1 MTTTD
6 PLSGPRQRIRQDD
19 AEAGARRSG
28 AASRLRLEGGWLFRH
43 SAMDGVLVLLTLLN
57 CAAIV
62 ATALYFTVLGPWALT
77 GLGLFFVLMICT
89 NYQCI
94 AHNFIHNPFFR
105 AEPLNRLFSV
115 LNSLALG
122 MPQTLYRAHH
132 LNHHQFNNDYRG
144 EDGETGDFSS
154 LYRYSS
160 EPREAE
166 SLWRYSLLG
175 PLRTDFGRLYAMAR
189 QKKLAGLVWCEAAA
203 LLAFYAG
210 LAWLDWRFFLLYFV
224 LVSYLG
230 QVVALA
236 ENYLEHHGATPGD
249 RKTDSVSCY
258 GRLYNLLW
266 FNNGFHQEHHYRP
279 FVHWRLVP
287 RLRQEMLPESQRRVV
302 RGTHLSNLFNH

>member
-1 MTTTD
+1 MTMTD
-6 PLSGPRQRIRQDD
+6 PQRQLFRESP
-19 AEAGARRSG
+19 AVAGERPG
-28 AASRLRLEGGWLFRH
+28 ATSRLRLRGGRLFRH

-62 ATALYFTVLGPWALT
+62 ATAYFFSALGPWALA
-77 GLGLFFVLMICT
+77 GLALFFVLMICT

-160 EPREAE
+160 RDRVPE

-175 PLRTDFGRLYAMAR
+175 PLRTDFGRLHAMAR
-189 QKKLAGLVWCEAAA
+189 QKKLAWLVWCESAA
-203 LLAFYAG
+203 LLLFYAG
-210 LAWLDWRFFLLYFV
+210 LAWLDWRFFLFYFV
-224 LVSYLG
+224 PVSFLG
-230 QVVALA
+230 QAAALA
-236 ENYLEHHGATPGD
+236 ENYLEHYGATPGD
-249 RKTDSVSCY
+249 RRTDSVSCY

-266 FNNGFHQEHHYRP
+266 FNNGYHQEHHYRP

-287 RLRQEMLPESQRRVV
+287 RLRAEMLPERQRRVV
-302 RGTHLSNLFNH
+302 RGSHLNNLFNH